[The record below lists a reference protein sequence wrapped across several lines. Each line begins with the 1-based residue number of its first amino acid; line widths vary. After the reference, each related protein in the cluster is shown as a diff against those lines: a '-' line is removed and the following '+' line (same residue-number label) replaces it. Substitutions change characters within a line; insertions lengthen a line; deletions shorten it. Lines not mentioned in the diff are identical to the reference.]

1 MDHLIL
7 LIILFAL
14 ILGTWAAVYAFQFY
28 KVYGNPFLRFLVR
41 YILFL
46 NLAVFLYLVTKY
58 LFVNFPDSI
67 FTDPK
72 SGFYTIVFLIAT
84 LVEIGLIYSFVCVVL
99 GLKGL
104 ENSNNLNRFF
114 TLGLILVG
122 IGYIIGITTYMNT
135 GSNTWI
141 MMMYMGVVLV
151 AAIVILSAN
160 IYLILQKSISANS
173 HNTRNNKALKSKRAF
188 GWFNQ
193 VGYVVFFGSAALS
206 ESVNLYVSASAL
218 LILNL
223 VPILWLSKFFVRDYV
238 KFSPDENLQFLDV
251 ALQKYQIS
259 NREREI
265 IELILQGKSNREI
278 EGVLFISYN
287 TVKNHI
293 YNLYQKLGVKSRG
306 QLINFILESRKQ
318 IER

>member
-7 LIILFAL
+7 LIMLFAL

-28 KVYGNPFLRFLVR
+28 KIYGNSFLRFLVR

-58 LFVNFPDSI
+58 LYLNFPESI

-72 SGFYTIVFLIAT
+72 STFYTIVFLIAT
-84 LVEIGLIYSFVCVVL
+84 LVEIGLIHSYVCVIL
-99 GLKGL
+99 GLKGV
-104 ENSNNLNRFF
+104 ENSNLFNRFIIG
-114 TLGLILVG
+114 GLILVG
-122 IGYIIGITTYMNT
+122 INYVIGITTYMNT

-141 MMMYMGVVLV
+141 LMMYMGVVIL

-160 IYLILQKSISANS
+160 INLLFQRDTKYNNS
-173 HNTRNNKALKSKRAF
+173 ALKSLRAF
-188 GWFNQ
+188 GWFNL
-193 VGYVVFFGSAALS
+193 VGYVVFFGSSVLS
-206 ESVNLYVSASAL
+206 DSFNLYVSASAL
-218 LILNL
+218 LFLNSI
-223 VPILWLSKFFVRDYV
+223 PTIWLKKFFMRDYME
-238 KFSPDENLQFLDV
+238 FSADESMPFLDV
-251 ALQKYQIS
+251 ALQNYSIS

-265 IELILQGKSNREI
+265 MDLILRGKSNKEI
-278 EGVLFISYN
+278 ENKLFISYN

-306 QLINFILESRKQ
+306 QMINFVLEARKK

>member
-1 MDHLIL
+1 MDHFIL
-7 LIILFAL
+7 LIMLFAL
-14 ILGTWAAVYAFQFY
+14 ILGTWAAVYTFQFD
-28 KVYGNPFLRFLVR
+28 KIYGKSFLRFLVR
-41 YILFL
+41 YVFFL

-58 LFVNFPDSI
+58 LYLNFPVSL

-84 LVEIGLIYSFVCVVL
+84 IVEIGLIYSYVSVVL
-99 GLKGL
+99 GLKGV
-104 ENSNNLNRFF
+104 EGSNTLNRFF
-114 TLGLILVG
+114 AAGLILVG
-122 IGYIIGITTYMNT
+122 ISTIIGITTYMNI

-141 MMMYMGVVLV
+141 MVIYMGVVII

-160 IYLILQKSISANS
+160 ISLILQRSTSN
-173 HNTRNNKALKSKRAF
+173 NTKNNNKAVKSVRAF
-188 GWFNQ
+188 GGLNL

-206 ESVNLYVSASAL
+206 ESVGLYVSASVL
-218 LILNL
+218 LFLNM
-223 VPILWLSKFFVRDYV
+223 VPIVWLNKFFLQNYINL
-238 KFSPDENLQFLDV
+238 SPDENLQFLDV
-251 ALQKYQIS
+251 ALKNYQIS

-265 IELILQGKSNREI
+265 MELILQGKSNKEI
-278 EGVLFISYN
+278 EDVLFISYN

-306 QLINFILESRKQ
+306 QLINFILESRKK